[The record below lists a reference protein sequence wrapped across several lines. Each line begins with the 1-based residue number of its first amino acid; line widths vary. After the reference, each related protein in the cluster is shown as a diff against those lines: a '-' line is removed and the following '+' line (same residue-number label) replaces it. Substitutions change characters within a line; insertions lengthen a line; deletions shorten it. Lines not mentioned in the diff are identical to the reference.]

1 MSTTRIPTVSSAA
14 DAVAD
19 IPDGATIAVSGSGGG
34 ICESDTVLAAI
45 EARFLA
51 TGHPNNLTVVH
62 AFGVGDR
69 KSKGLNRLAHP
80 GMVRR
85 LIGSH
90 WTWAPGLVD
99 LAERNEIEA
108 YSLPAGV
115 TNQLMRET
123 GAKRPGLTTR
133 VGLGTYVDPRQRGAR
148 MNEAATEELVELV
161 VIDGQ
166 EYLRYKPIPVDV
178 AIIRGSELDARGGV
192 SQRGEAAY
200 LDGFSLALAA
210 QGSGGMCI
218 AQVKSLA
225 TERLRPQQ
233 VQIPAPL
240 VDRVVVDP
248 DQWQTYGGEYLDSLA
263 GGPYDHTQLPELPA
277 DPARRAIARR
287 AAREV
292 GPDVVLNL
300 GFGISA
306 HVTDQLIIEGRL
318 DEVTSIIEQGHYG
331 GVLATG
337 DLFGMSHQSEAL
349 ISSTD
354 QFDVFSAGRIDVS
367 ALGMGEVD
375 AAGNVNVSRL
385 AGRVMGPGGFID
397 ISANAAKAVYC
408 GTFTARGLRVSTAD
422 GQLHIDTEGTVRKFV
437 NQVEEITYSGPVAA
451 AEGRQAVYVTERAVF
466 VLTPQGLELTEI
478 APGVDLER
486 DVLGQMDF
494 RPIMND
500 VATMDAEL
508 FA

>member
-1 MSTTRIPTVSSAA
+1 MSTTRVPSVMPAA

-19 IPDGATIAVSGSGGG
+19 IADGATVAVSGSGGG
-34 ICESDTVLAAI
+34 ICEADAVLAAI
-45 EARFLA
+45 EHRFLT
-51 TGHPNNLTVVH
+51 TGHPRDLTVVH

-69 KSKGLNRLAHP
+69 GAKGLNRLAHP
-80 GMVRR
+80 GLVRR
-85 LIGSH
+85 VIGSH

-99 LAERNEIEA
+99 LAEANRIEA

-123 GAKRPGLTTR
+123 GAQRPGLITR

-148 MNEAATEELVELV
+148 MNDAATEDLVSMLEL
-161 VIDGQ
+161 DGQ
-166 EYLRYKPIPVDV
+166 EFLRYKPIPVDV
-178 AIIRGSELDARGGV
+178 AIVRGSELDQRGGV
-192 SQRGEAAY
+192 SQLGEAAW

-218 AQVKSLA
+218 AQVKSVLDS
-225 TERLRPQQ
+225 RLRPQQ
-233 VQIPAPL
+233 VQLPAPL

-263 GGPYDHTQLPELPA
+263 GGPYDHTQVPELPA
-277 DPARRAIARR
+277 DPARRVIARR
-287 AAREV
+287 AAQEV
-292 GPDVVLNL
+292 GRDVVLNL

-306 HVTDQLIIEGRL
+306 HVTDQLMIEGRL
-318 DEVTSIIEQGHYG
+318 DEVTTIIEQGHYG

-354 QFDVFSAGRIDVS
+354 QFDVFAAGRIDVS
-367 ALGMGEVD
+367 ALGMGQLD

-397 ISANAAKAVYC
+397 ISANAAKVVYC
-408 GTFTARGLRVSTAD
+408 GTFTTKGLRTSFAD
-422 GQLHIDTEGTVRKFV
+422 GGLRIDQEGSLHKLVDD
-437 NQVEEITYSGPVAA
+437 VEEITYSGPVAA
-451 AEGRQAVYVTERAVF
+451 AEGREAVYVTERAVF
-466 VLTPQGLELTEI
+466 RLTTGGVELIEI
-478 APGVDLER
+478 APGIDLER
-486 DVLGQMDF
+486 DVLARMDF
-494 RPIMND
+494 RPIIND
-500 VATMDAEL
+500 VGTMDEGL
-508 FA
+508 FR